1 MPETVDDLLGPEPKV
16 DDLLGPEQAPKPP
29 VNYQLNPPTTA
40 PMAMAGAVNKDVS
53 CPTGSALYEIASAAH
68 RGRGGILRGLGE
80 FTDPPD
86 EGTNRGAMMQKYNP
100 LLKAIQ

>member
-40 PMAMAGAVNKDVS
+40 PMAMAGPVNKDVS
-53 CPTGSALYEIASAAH
+53 GPTDSPLYELSSAAN
-68 RGRGGILRGLGE
+68 RGVGGILRGLAE
-80 FTDPPD
+80 FTEPPD
-86 EGTNRGAMMQKYNP
+86 EGTNRAAMMQKYNP
-100 LLKAIQ
+100 LLK